1 MRRITVQT
9 FSTIQENSSLYGES
23 VEDKETLMD
32 NILKGYVLLRK
43 SRSTVWSRISPSS
56 SLTTRRR
63 VTSLW
68 IFPTIYHNFFHPIF
82 LLGQVSSYVL
92 WGHAPRVCRKFGYI
106 TTIVTTLLL
115 SFEAITLH
123 LPLWLLYHLDYFP
136 THVTL
141 LHRLLNRLTNAI
153 LIHASR

>member
-82 LLGQVSSYVL
+82 LLGQVSSSVL

-115 SFEAITLH
+115 SLGGHHTTFTTLVT
-123 LPLWLLYHLDYFP
+123 LPL
-136 THVTL
+136 
-141 LHRLLNRLTNAI
+141 RLLSHSCYFTT
-153 LIHASR
+153 